1 MKTYDEFKNPI
12 LNKIA
17 SGGQQDRDT
26 DRKKVA
32 NTSSDNLQSQALN
45 IRKKGASS
53 QAAEIAKRQQAQR
66 DINRRK
72 REGGVGR

>member
-1 MKTYDEFKNPI
+1 MKTYDEFKNPR

-17 SGGQQDRDT
+17 SGGQQDRDEVT
-26 DRKKVA
+26 

-45 IRKKGASS
+45 IRQQGAS
-53 QAAEIAKRQQAQR
+53 AEAQKIAKRQQNQR
-66 DINRRK
+66 NINRQK